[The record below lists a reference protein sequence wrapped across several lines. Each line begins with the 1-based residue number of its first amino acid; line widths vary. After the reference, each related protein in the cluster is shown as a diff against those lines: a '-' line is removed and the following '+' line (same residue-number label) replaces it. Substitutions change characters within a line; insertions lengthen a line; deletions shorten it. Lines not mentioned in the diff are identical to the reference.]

1 MIFGIARAR
10 AAGLVLLAA
19 GLGCSSN
26 SGTGPSSDPVTT
38 ADLQA
43 AADGNSAL
51 NLPYSQVPLKNL
63 VVLYPSIVAVFP
75 NPPAP
80 AVGRPNPFGPL
91 LSISPEDA
99 VRLYLSRL
107 MAARSRHP
115 SFALR
120 GQAAT
125 VPANFLGKTFEWD
138 VNGSTYVDKGTA
150 GAPADAVRFILYALD
165 ASGTIVDEANLT
177 EVAKLDLQDGDL
189 NGPAGS
195 GLLNFS
201 LFEGNTSYGTWTVAD
216 TVGATLVSGGGS
228 GGASTSGGV
237 VTFKIS
243 PFEVANDSSHV
254 RINVAQFNVDL
265 NHDGVAE
272 HFFVEDGTETACT
285 GQSITACSTFQVS
298 FSQLKGAVN
307 DVYSFG
313 GTVDQVGQ
321 VLSGA
326 NLSVTLAGQL
336 IGVITSDNQGII
348 AIRGPGG
355 QEINASSNSGQFISI
370 LFLDAFLVDQGLS
383 TLVAPAYQLIPN
395 GDLIHLPY

>member
-1 MIFGIARAR
+1 
-10 AAGLVLLAA
+10 
-19 GLGCSSN
+19 
-26 SGTGPSSDPVTT
+26 
-38 ADLQA
+38 
-43 AADGNSAL
+43 
-51 NLPYSQVPLKNL
+51 
-63 VVLYPSIVAVFP
+63 
-75 NPPAP
+75 
-80 AVGRPNPFGPL
+80 
-91 LSISPEDA
+91 
-99 VRLYLSRL
+99 
-107 MAARSRHP
+107 
-115 SFALR
+115 
-120 GQAAT
+120 
-125 VPANFLGKTFEWD
+125 
-138 VNGSTYVDKGTA
+138 
-150 GAPADAVRFILYALD
+150 VRFVLYALN
-165 ASGTIVDEANLT
+165 AGGTVDEANLT
-177 EVAKLDLQDGDL
+177 EVAKLDIQDGDL
-189 NGPAGS
+189 AGPAGS
-195 GLLNFS
+195 GTLTFS
-201 LFEGNTSYGTWTVAD
+201 LFEGAVSYGTWTVTYA
-216 TVGATLVSGGGS
+216 GNGTLVSGGGS
-228 GGASTSGGV
+228 GSASTSGGA
-237 VTFKIS
+237 VTFNIS

-265 NHDGVAE
+265 NRDGTAE